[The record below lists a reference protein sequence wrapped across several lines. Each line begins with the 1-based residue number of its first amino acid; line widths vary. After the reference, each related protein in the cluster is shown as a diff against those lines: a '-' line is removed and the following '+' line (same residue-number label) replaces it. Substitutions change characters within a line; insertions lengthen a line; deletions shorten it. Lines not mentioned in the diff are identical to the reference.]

1 SQADE
6 RLVARCSRG
15 ASDFGHAELSH
26 ACPYLG
32 RCQIFDVG
40 TCRYRGTRA
49 SKLQRYQ
56 HYRDSDRLAD
66 RLPSVWK
73 ADGDTHVLRVTEQDE
88 PGAWRLTLE
97 GTLSGRWV
105 AEGERVWWGAPA
117 EKPREVDLRGVTSV
131 DGAGRDLLHRMHREG
146 ANFVAEGV

>member
-1 SQADE
+1 M
-6 RLVARCSRG
+6 
-15 ASDFGHAELSH
+15 
-26 ACPYLG
+26 
-32 RCQIFDVG
+32 
-40 TCRYRGTRA
+40 
-49 SKLQRYQ
+49 
-56 HYRDSDRLAD
+56 
-66 RLPSVWK
+66 
-73 ADGDTHVLRVTEQDE
+73 LRVTEQDE

-146 ANFVAEGV
+146 ANFVAEGVVMKALVEELRSEHFDHTIVRLVVALIVLAPVAAAHALMNAALK

>member
-1 SQADE
+1 
-6 RLVARCSRG
+6 
-15 ASDFGHAELSH
+15 
-26 ACPYLG
+26 
-32 RCQIFDVG
+32 
-40 TCRYRGTRA
+40 
-49 SKLQRYQ
+49 
-56 HYRDSDRLAD
+56 
-66 RLPSVWK
+66 LPSVWK

-146 ANFVAEGV
+146 ANFVAEGVVMKALVEELRSEHFDHTRTIVRLVVALIVLAPVAAAHALMNAALK